1 MLDTILNLG
10 LRALYLLF
18 GVGAFLAILRWSYT
32 AVREKRERWA
42 VFLAFG
48 MLLLAGV
55 YTAGHALILMNR
67 EQIEEGRERYSRFG
81 DPRASEMN
89 RGDLKGWILDCT
101 GKDANALARYG
112 MRDGE
117 VQRVYPLGEA
127 GANLLGGGED
137 ADKRDYTIERLFA
150 EKLRAPRN
158 FRERTELHAAGADM
172 QLTLCG
178 DATRQ
183 AYALLKQSGFQGVV
197 VMQDVKNGAV
207 VAYTSTGTAEQA
219 PMGIKRYTLPGSVFK
234 LALSALW
241 WDAGMGD
248 RYMACPAYIQVG
260 NRKVRN
266 FESHEYPPIEIP
278 RKMLVVSCNTQ
289 AIAMAFQMRQQLGE
303 EAFADA
309 YRRFGFIPYS
319 GDAPEEAPAPFWNS
333 ASERWTKRMTPPPNR
348 VLFRKK
354 FNPFDWAQM
363 AIGQGPVDVT
373 PIAVSRFIQAIGNNG
388 VMLQPTIEQDRLR
401 NVPEGAAVMKPQ
413 TSMKLQRAMLQV
425 VDSGT
430 AVSVKP
436 VIDRLTWDMG
446 GKTGTVDIRR
456 GQRPDGWFAGL
467 MFGPDGRP
475 RYTIVVYLQQS
486 GQGGRAPAG
495 LAAAMTSW
503 MATHEDGKGAIR
515 QPRMAVRGRD

>member
-1 MLDTILNLG
+1 VLDTLLNLG

-18 GVGAFLAILRWSYT
+18 GVGAFLAILRWSVT
-32 AVREKRERWA
+32 AIREKRERWA

-55 YTAGHALILMNR
+55 YTAGHALILANR
-67 EQIEEGRERYSRFG
+67 EYIEEGRQRYARFG
-81 DPRASEMN
+81 DPRAAEIN
-89 RGDLKGWILDCT
+89 RGDLRGWILDCT

-127 GANLLGGGED
+127 GANLVGGGED
-137 ADKRDYTIERLFA
+137 ADKRDYTIERIFA
-150 EKLRAPRN
+150 ERLRAPKN
-158 FRERTELHAAGADM
+158 FRERTELHAAGEDM
-172 QLTLCG
+172 QLTLCA

-183 AYALLKQSGFQGVV
+183 AYSLLKTSGFPGVV
-197 VMQDVKNGAV
+197 VMQDVKTGAV

-219 PMGIKRYTLPGSVFK
+219 PLGIKRYTLPGSVFK

-241 WDAGMGD
+241 WDSGMGD
-248 RYMACPAYIQVG
+248 RYMPCPASIQVG
-260 NRKVRN
+260 NRKIRN
-266 FESHEYPPIEIP
+266 FESHAYPNIEIP

-309 YRRFGFIPYS
+309 YRRYGFIPYS
-319 GDAPEEAPAPFWNS
+319 GDAPEEKAAEFWNTS
-333 ASERWTKRMTPPPNR
+333 SDRWAKRMTPPPNR
-348 VLFRKK
+348 VLFRTK

-388 VMLQPTIEQDRLR
+388 VMLPPTFEQERLAER
-401 NVPEGAAVMKPQ
+401 PEGREIMKPA
-413 TSMKLQRAMLQV
+413 TTRKLQEAMLQV

-436 VIDRLTWDMG
+436 VLDRLTWDLG

-467 MFGPDGRP
+467 IHGPDGQP
-475 RYTIVVYLQQS
+475 RYTMVVYLQQA
-486 GQGGRAPAG
+486 GQGGRAPAAV
-495 LAAAMTSW
+495 AAAMTRW
-503 MATHEDGKGAIR
+503 MAMREDGQGAIR
-515 QPRMAVRGRD
+515 PARVALRGAD

>member
-1 MLDTILNLG
+1 MLDTLLNLG

-55 YTAGHALILMNR
+55 YTAGHALILANR
-67 EQIEEGRERYSRFG
+67 DYIEEGRQRYARFG
-81 DPRASEMN
+81 DPRAAEMN

-101 GKDANALARYG
+101 GKDENALARYG
-112 MRDGE
+112 MQDGE

-137 ADKRDYTIERLFA
+137 ADKRDYTIERIFA
-150 EKLRAPRN
+150 DRLRAPKN
-158 FRERTELHAAGADM
+158 FRERTEIHAAGEDM

-183 AYALLKQSGFQGVV
+183 AYGLLKQTGFPGVV

-219 PMGIKRYTLPGSVFK
+219 PLGIKRYTLPGSVFK

-241 WDAGMGD
+241 WDSGMGD
-248 RYMACPAYIQVG
+248 RWMACPEYIQVG
-260 NRKVRN
+260 NRKIRN
-266 FESHEYPPIEIP
+266 FESKAYPPMEIP
-278 RKMLVVSCNTQ
+278 RRMLVVSCNTQ
-289 AIAMAFQMRQQLGE
+289 AIAMAFQMREQLGE
-303 EAFADA
+303 QAFADA
-309 YRRFGFIPYS
+309 YRRYGFIPYS
-319 GDAPEEAPAPFWNS
+319 GDGEQEKAAPFWNTS
-333 ASERWTKRMTPPPNR
+333 SERWAKRMTPPQNR
-348 VLFRKK
+348 VLFRTR

-373 PIAVSRFIQAIGNNG
+373 PIAVSRFIQAIGNRG
-388 VMLQPTIEQDRLR
+388 VMLEPTFEQDRLDDA
-401 NVPEGAAVMKPQ
+401 PEGREVMKPATAQ
-413 TSMKLQRAMLQV
+413 KLQRAMLQV
-425 VDSGT
+425 VDTGT

-436 VIDRLTWDMG
+436 VLKNLTWDMG

-467 MFGPDGRP
+467 IHGPDGQP
-475 RYTIVVYLQQS
+475 RYTIVVYLQQA

-495 LAAAMTSW
+495 VAAAMTRF
-503 MATHEDGKGAIR
+503 MALRADGQGAIR
-515 QPRMAVRGRD
+515 RAPVALREGR

>member
-1 MLDTILNLG
+1 MLDTVLNLG

-18 GVGAFLAILRWSYT
+18 GVGAFLAILRWSIT
-32 AVREKRERWA
+32 ALREKRERWA

-55 YTAGHALILMNR
+55 YTAGHSLILMNR
-67 EQIEEGRERYSRFG
+67 ESIEEGRARYARFG
-81 DPRASEMN
+81 DPRASELN

-101 GKDANALARYG
+101 GKDENALARYG

-127 GANLLGGGED
+127 GANLLGGGEN
-137 ADKRDYTIERLFA
+137 ADKRDYTIERIFSDR
-150 EKLRAPRN
+150 LRAPMN
-158 FRERTELHAAGADM
+158 FRERTELHAAGEDM
-172 QLTLCG
+172 QLTLCA
-178 DATRQ
+178 DVTRE
-183 AYALLKQSGFQGVV
+183 AYALLKRSGFNGVV
-197 VMQDVKNGAV
+197 AMQDVKTGAV

-219 PMGIKRYTLPGSVFK
+219 PLGIKRYTLPGSVFK

-241 WDAGMGD
+241 WDSGMGD
-248 RYMACPAYIQVG
+248 RWMACPSYVQVG
-260 NRKVRN
+260 NRRVRN
-266 FESHEYPPIEIP
+266 FESHEYPPIEVP

-289 AIAMAFQMRQQLGE
+289 AIQMAFLMRERLGE

-309 YRRFGFIPYS
+309 YRRFGFVPYS
-319 GDAPEEAPAPFWNS
+319 EQAPVQPSGEFWNTS
-333 ASERWTKRMTPPPNR
+333 SEGWTSRMTPPQAR

-388 VMLQPTIEQDRLR
+388 VMLAPTLEQDRLR
-401 NVPEGAAVMKPQ
+401 GAPEGQAVMKPA
-413 TSMKLQRAMLQV
+413 TAAKLQRAMLQV

-436 VIDRLTWDMG
+436 VLQNLTWDLG
-446 GKTGTVDIRR
+446 GKTGTADIRR

-467 MFGPDGRP
+467 MHGPDGQA
-475 RYTIVVYLQQS
+475 RYTIVVYLQQA

-495 LAAAMTSW
+495 VAAALTRF
-503 MATHEDGKGAIR
+503 MATRADGPGALR
-515 QPRMAVRGRD
+515 APRVAARGDD

>member
-1 MLDTILNLG
+1 MLDTLLNLG

-55 YTAGHALILMNR
+55 YTAGHALILANR
-67 EQIEEGRERYSRFG
+67 EYIEEGRQRYARFG
-81 DPRASEMN
+81 DPRAAEMN

-101 GKDANALARYG
+101 GKDENALARYG
-112 MRDGE
+112 MQDGE

-137 ADKRDYTIERLFA
+137 AEKRDYTIERIFA
-150 EKLRAPRN
+150 DRLRAPKN
-158 FRERTELHAAGADM
+158 FRERTEIHAAGEDM

-183 AYALLKQSGFQGVV
+183 AYGLLKQTGFPGVV

-219 PMGIKRYTLPGSVFK
+219 PLGIKRYTLPGSVFK

-241 WDAGMGD
+241 WDSGMGD
-248 RYMACPAYIQVG
+248 RWMACPEYIQVG
-260 NRKVRN
+260 NRKIRN
-266 FESHEYPPIEIP
+266 FESKAYPPMEIP
-278 RKMLVVSCNTQ
+278 RRMLVVSCNTQ
-289 AIAMAFQMRQQLGE
+289 AIAMAFQMREQLGE
-303 EAFADA
+303 QAFADA
-309 YRRFGFIPYS
+309 YRRYGFIPYS
-319 GDAPEEAPAPFWNS
+319 GDGEQEKAAPFWNTS
-333 ASERWTKRMTPPPNR
+333 SERWAKRMTPPQNR
-348 VLFRKK
+348 VLFRTK

-373 PIAVSRFIQAIGNNG
+373 PIAVSRFIQAIGNRG
-388 VMLQPTIEQDRLR
+388 VMLEPTFEQDRLDDA
-401 NVPEGAAVMKPQ
+401 PEGREVMKPATAQ
-413 TSMKLQRAMLQV
+413 KLQRAMLQV
-425 VDSGT
+425 VDTGT

-436 VIDRLTWDMG
+436 VLKNLTWDMG

-467 MFGPDGRP
+467 IHGPDGQP
-475 RYTIVVYLQQS
+475 RYTIVVYLQQA

-495 LAAAMTSW
+495 VAAAMTRF
-503 MATHEDGKGAIR
+503 MALRADGQGAIR
-515 QPRMAVRGRD
+515 RAPVALREGR

>member
-1 MLDTILNLG
+1 MLDTLLNLG

-55 YTAGHALILMNR
+55 YTAGHALILANR
-67 EQIEEGRERYSRFG
+67 EYIEEGRQRYARFG
-81 DPRASEMN
+81 DPRAAEMN

-101 GKDANALARYG
+101 GKDENALARYG

-137 ADKRDYTIERLFA
+137 ADKRDYTIERIFA
-150 EKLRAPRN
+150 DRLRAPKN
-158 FRERTELHAAGADM
+158 FRERTEIHAAGEDM

-183 AYALLKQSGFQGVV
+183 AYGLLKQTGFPGVV

-219 PMGIKRYTLPGSVFK
+219 PLGIKRYTLPGSVFK

-241 WDAGMGD
+241 WDSGMGD
-248 RYMACPAYIQVG
+248 RWMPCPEYIQVG
-260 NRKVRN
+260 NRKIRN
-266 FESHEYPPIEIP
+266 FESKAYPSMEIP
-278 RKMLVVSCNTQ
+278 RRMLVVSCNTQ

-303 EAFADA
+303 QAFADA
-309 YRRFGFIPYS
+309 YRRYGFIPYS
-319 GDAPEEAPAPFWNS
+319 GDGPAEKAAPFWNTS
-333 ASERWTKRMTPPPNR
+333 SERWASRMTPPQNR
-348 VLFRKK
+348 VLFRTK

-373 PIAVSRFIQAIGNNG
+373 PIAVSRFIQAIGNRG
-388 VMLQPTIEQDRLR
+388 VMHQPTFEQDRLR
-401 NVPEGAAVMKPQ
+401 ELAEGEQVMKP
-413 TSMKLQRAMLQV
+413 TTAAKLQEAMLQV
-425 VDSGT
+425 VDTGT

-436 VIDRLTWDMG
+436 VLRNLTWDMG

-467 MFGPDGRP
+467 IHGPDGQP
-475 RYTIVVYLQQS
+475 RYTIVVYLQQA

-495 LAAAMTSW
+495 LAAAMTRY
-503 MATHEDGKGAIR
+503 MALRADGQGAIR
-515 QPRMAVRGRD
+515 RAPVALRGGD